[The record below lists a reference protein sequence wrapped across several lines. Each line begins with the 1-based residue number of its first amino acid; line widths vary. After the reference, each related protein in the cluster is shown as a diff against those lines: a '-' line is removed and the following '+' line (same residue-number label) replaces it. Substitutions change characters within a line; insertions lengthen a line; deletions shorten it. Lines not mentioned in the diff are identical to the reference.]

1 MSHLPRTIP
10 APRLENL
17 AAALAA
23 AGLELG
29 PVKSGTRVTRTVQHA
44 GACWELTYLG
54 ARYGWRLTGPGAEH
68 GVGVLEDREVAE
80 RITAP
85 PVVEPPMR
93 RVYVRAGTRRTA
105 YHPDS
110 ACPALIGRPESYQG
124 YEAMPEFLAQARGLA
139 PCAPCDAVMTAAPDT
154 YAGVP
159 VPALVRG
166 AAWTTPLGD
175 GWRLGVRSTLAAS

>member
-1 MSHLPRTIP
+1 MGHLPRTIP
-10 APRLENL
+10 AAALEGM
-17 AAALAA
+17 ATALAA

-29 PVKSGTRVTRTVQHA
+29 PVKPGTRVTRTVRHA

-54 ARYGWRLTGPGAEH
+54 ARHGWRLTGPGAEH
-68 GVGVLEDREVAE
+68 GVGVLDGEEAAE

-85 PVVEPPMR
+85 PTEEAPARTVH
-93 RVYVRAGTRRTA
+93 VRIGTHRTA

-110 ACPALIGRPESYQG
+110 ACPALNGRPETYRGQ
-124 YEAMPEFLAQARGLA
+124 EVMPEHQAQARGLA
-139 PCAPCDAVMTAAPDT
+139 LCGQCDALLATVPRT

-166 AAWTTPLGD
+166 AWTTPLGD